1 MAEQKSKFTRK
12 VSPLVE
18 GQVPD
23 FVQADH
29 PVFVDFVRDYFN
41 FLEAGRLKVI
51 QDVNYIIQETTT
63 KAYVLNSDE
72 DRIVTEQGDG
82 TTGQFVAGE
91 IITGATTGATA
102 TVLVDDSRN
111 NYVYISGQQRFQT
124 GEIVNGGTSSSTATV
139 DEYRGNPIQSIQQM
153 LEYADVDNTL
163 YDFLDNMRDQFMVSL
178 PETLADGISKRDLIK
193 NIKDLYTAKGTSEGH
208 KLFMRILL
216 GETGEIF
223 YPNTYMLRL
232 SDADWRQK
240 TILRVQAAAGVE
252 GQEIE
257 NAIITGQT
265 SGATAVV
272 ISTIVSQQ
280 AAVSVTEFELD
291 NVVGTFTDGET
302 VTGNST
308 VRDVEVSFV
317 VKGIVASTDI
327 LNDGILHTDSEPV
340 DVELVGN
347 SNATIVVD
355 GLKPGSVSE
364 VIVDDVGSGYAVGE
378 SVTFTSQSV
387 DSDINAAT
395 GFVSMIGG
403 GVQLETGTLD
413 DADITDDSILL
424 EEASIISLSSEFNI
438 QLEQSLSDIFVGDG
452 TTTAF
457 TLVNT
462 SASTDTLIVT
472 LNNVLTTET
481 NALTGDTIYSASG
494 STLTF
499 TDAPAKGVQIYVYT
513 EKNDTL
519 ILNGT
524 DSDSTDANSNII
536 SDTTQETFDTY
547 ATPTDQLVLEYDTF
561 ATVAESTSIQKV
573 YVNSNNGYTDLPT
586 VAVASADTVSGT
598 GAKLIANTTDIG
610 AAESLRIT
618 DSGFTYL
625 AVNPPQVTARA
636 HFVLKDVT
644 GTFTAGNTLTTHT
657 GTVKLYDTDTQ
668 ILDTTFENVVRFEQ
682 EQDGTFNEGVQLEQ
696 GTPNQELGSILLET
710 EQDFNDG
717 ENIILDGTGTF
728 TPSPQTFTLR
738 VRVGRNSAD
747 TANIYYINDE
757 AQPTITLI
765 AGNTYYFDLS
775 DSTLYNEVESASH
788 IFKFS
793 KTSDGTHNSGTAYTT
808 GVTTSV
814 ASIDVGTTGAFI
826 QIQLAYAVQGLY
838 YYCVNHSGMGGFINT
853 TQYETTI
860 TDAGDNIVFDST
872 DRGPNIALMLLNETG
887 DAGSKST
894 DNVIL
899 EDNSGDL
906 HLEET
911 VDGQLAD
918 VGDNLLIDRYREQ
931 NNSEFLLLDRTDSSG
946 ANAGDRVANESSGQG
961 SVILNGTDAD
971 STDAM
976 GTLLLADE
984 TGDGQLTLN
993 RTDSDGTNAGDHII
1007 NQDPIDFSKQNVTIT
1022 DSGGATATIFNAD
1035 IATATSVV
1043 ATQSTDTGSYTG
1055 INSRLGQDLVRV
1067 QDSYYY
1073 QDYSYEV
1080 QIGQS
1085 FATYINELKKAVHPA
1100 GFQPFGKVTLATLV
1114 SAAIQTTGAGLSG
1127 YTGDTQTFSPILGSV
1142 LETIFSQVLQSRL
1155 QVPTTTTAD
1164 GQVAIGSRDD
1174 SFIQEDGSLPG
1185 DNLVLSGT
1193 DGSSTDAGDNIV
1205 FEDNNLLAEDH
1216 NTFIVL
1222 NGTDA
1227 LGTDD
1232 GDNIMI
1238 PSTDGIDLEDGFNSV
1253 GDSILFEA
1261 ETLTST
1267 DDITSGTGDGAG
1279 KFMLETSHA
1288 TSGNSDRS
1296 FVSEKK
1302 IKVIS
1307 QSDRAFFEK
1316 NILLYLADTPFGT
1329 TNGNCGITL
1338 ESGSGNLMDSLVL
1351 DGQLPF
1357 DEDNGANIVFNRT
1370 DISGS
1375 DAGDN
1380 VLLNGTD
1387 ANGNNDG
1394 DKLVSESSIYSFP
1407 LGFRVDVGDRFLF
1420 DSEHND
1426 ETIPLSDISSFTFD
1440 QIRRVD
1446 QLDLDNTDDSLNWG
1460 HDLGGIV
1467 MENFGQ
1473 ILLDG
1478 TNANADNGGFKLA
1491 HETTKR
1497 NYFTLE
1503 ETGTLIT
1510 EDNST
1515 YSNIARMELGDGT
1528 NEELGNILFEDA
1540 INPLESG
1547 NIELEFDDGEGV
1559 IILDATDSVG
1569 TNAGDK
1575 LNLEDSL
1582 RLRNIDVVLLETH
1595 NIIKSKGH
1603 IPEIN
1608 YTLNSTSVITKGHV
1622 RSAEISVRSTGEIAL
1637 EDATDTTFGF
1647 LLEETSGDNL
1657 DLEGATGITY

>member
-625 AVNPPQVTARA
+625 AANPPQVTARA

-728 TPSPQTFTLR
+728 TPSPQTFTFR
-738 VRVGRNSAD
+738 VRVGRNSTD

-1155 QVPTTTTAD
+1155 QVPSTTTGD

-1174 SFIQEDGSLPG
+1174 SFILEDGSLPG
-1185 DNLVLSGT
+1185 ENLVLDGT
-1193 DGSSTDAGDNIV
+1193 DGSSTNAGDNILD
-1205 FEDNNLLAEDH
+1205 EDGEAY
-1216 NTFIVL
+1216 
-1222 NGTDA
+1222 
-1227 LGTDD
+1227 
-1232 GDNIMI
+1232 
-1238 PSTDGIDLEDGFNSV
+1238 DLEDGFNAV

-1261 ETLTST
+1261 EGKTST

-1279 KFMLETSHA
+1279 RVMLETSHA
-1288 TSGNSDRS
+1288 PSGNSDRS
-1296 FVSEKK
+1296 FVTEKK

-1307 QSDRAFFEK
+1307 QPDRPLYEK

-1329 TNGNCGITL
+1329 TNENCGITL
-1338 ESGSGNLMDSLVL
+1338 ESGTGNLTDSLVL

-1357 DEDNGANIVFNRT
+1357 DEDNGANIVFNGT

-1380 VLLNGTD
+1380 LLLNGTD
-1387 ANGNNDG
+1387 SNGNNDG
-1394 DKLVSESSIYSFP
+1394 DKLISESSIFSFP

-1420 DSEHND
+1420 DTEHND
-1426 ETIPLSDISSFTFD
+1426 ETIPLSNISSFTFD

-1460 HDLGGIV
+1460 HDDGGIT
-1467 MENFGQ
+1467 MEDFGQ
-1473 ILLDG
+1473 IILDG
-1478 TNANADNGGFKLA
+1478 TNANADNSGFKLA

-1503 ETGTLIT
+1503 QSGNVIVEEFST
-1510 EDNST
+1510 NS
-1515 YSNIARMELGDGT
+1515 NLARMELGDGT

-1540 INPLESG
+1540 INPLEAA
-1547 NIELEFDDGEGV
+1547 NIKLEYDDEESV
-1559 IILDATDSVG
+1559 IILDATDSSG
-1569 TNAGDK
+1569 SDAGDK
-1575 LNLEDSL
+1575 IDLEDSL
-1582 RLRNIDVVLLETH
+1582 RLRNVDVVLLETH
-1595 NIIKSKGH
+1595 KIIRSRGH
-1603 IPEIN
+1603 IPESN

-1622 RSAEISVRSTGEIAL
+1622 QQAEITVRSTGEIAL
-1637 EDATDTTFGF
+1637 EDATDTTHGF
-1647 LLEETSGDNL
+1647 LLEETNGDNL